1 VRADTRSP
9 ELRLQLD
16 PSRYCAPRFLE
27 DITARGGDRVA
38 IRFEQRDLR
47 YCELASQSR
56 ALARALAAA
65 GVVKGARV
73 AVLMANRP
81 EWAVASFAIGLVG
94 GVLVPVN
101 TFATPVERDYILR
114 HSDASL
120 LLAQPTLLKRDFV
133 AELLEG
139 HPELANCEPG
149 ALRCPALPHLR
160 GVAVLG
166 PGGGRGAI
174 QTWEQLLARGE
185 TVSEELL
192 DAMADEVVPSDDGV
206 LIYTSGTTAHPKGVL
221 HMQRAP
227 VIQSWR
233 FAESMQ
239 LTEDDVVFTAQPFF
253 WTAGMAMSLGATL
266 AAGARLVLQET
277 FEPGAAL
284 ELIEAERATAV
295 HAWPHQEKALAEH
308 PSAPQRDLSRVRKVE
323 FSSPLAALVGLEK
336 DEWGTYGSYGLSETF
351 TLAAALPASAPAE
364 LRRKTSGLPL
374 PGISL
379 RIVDPETGNLLADP
393 RGKGEIALKGVTL
406 MRGYYKVAPELCF
419 DAEGYFHTQDGGSF
433 DADGYLHWTGRLSNL
448 IKTGGA
454 NVSPLE
460 IERALDADPE
470 IRVALAVGVPHPVL
484 GEVITLCVVCA
495 DGEEPAPDQARAK
508 EQALREGL
516 RSKLAAYK
524 VPKRVLFFRASELAY
539 TANQKIQ
546 VGPLQQAALARL
558 QRERAE
564 IDGVL
569 YQAPE
574 GSSGSE
580 GSA

>member
-1 VRADTRSP
+1 
-9 ELRLQLD
+9 
-16 PSRYCAPRFLE
+16 
-27 DITARGGDRVA
+27 
-38 IRFEQRDLR
+38 
-47 YCELASQSR
+47 
-56 ALARALAAA
+56 LAAA

-81 EWAVASFAIGLVG
+81 EWVVASFAIGLVG

-101 TFATPVERDYILR
+101 TFATPIERDYILR

-133 AELLEG
+133 AELVEG
-139 HPELANCEPG
+139 HPELADCEPG

-166 PGGGRGAI
+166 PDGARGGI
-174 QTWEQLLARGE
+174 QSWQQLLARGE

-233 FAESMQ
+233 FAETMQ

-266 AAGARLVLQET
+266 AAGARLVLQQT

-308 PSAPQRDLSRVRKVE
+308 PSASQRDLSRVRKVE

-406 MRGYYKVAPELCF
+406 MRGYYKVAPELCL

-484 GEVITLCVVCA
+484 GEVIALCVVCA
-495 DGEEPAPDQARAK
+495 DGEQPTPDRARAK
-508 EQALREGL
+508 EQVLREQL

-574 GSSGSE
+574 DSTDPE